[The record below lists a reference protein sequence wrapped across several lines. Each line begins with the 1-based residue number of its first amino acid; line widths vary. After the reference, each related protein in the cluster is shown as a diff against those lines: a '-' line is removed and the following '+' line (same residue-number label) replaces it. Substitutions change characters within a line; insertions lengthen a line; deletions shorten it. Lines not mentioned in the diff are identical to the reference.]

1 MAGRRDA
8 RHPGDDELE
17 RWVQGQLPQP
27 EAGMLLGHVLLC
39 PPCRQRWAALARG
52 VLHAPAAAPGPPV
65 AAYELPVARS
75 FERTAHLRWC
85 ADDVT
90 RLAEQPGVRWVACE
104 MALEEVARLRA
115 EERFEAAE
123 SMALQ
128 ADLAARTLDPA
139 YGPVRVA
146 DLRCRIWLELVNV
159 RRARNFLDGAEH
171 AFGHAEDCFA
181 AGSAEPLLAA
191 RLFDVGASLYRGLC
205 RFGEAERFLNRAYN
219 LYIQEGRPQDAGR
232 AAIKLAI
239 LKIYTNEPRQALGLL
254 VRSAP
259 LLQGAEPRLLLITA
273 HNIFMA
279 LTDAGEADTVARL
292 LWTWRRLYKEAG
304 TPLDQ
309 NRFLGL
315 EAKVAFG
322 QGQPVRGEELFRRN
336 IAGFQK
342 AGLPYD
348 AALAALEL
356 AGKLLER
363 GKTATVLEL
372 LDGAVAAFIERHI
385 YRELAVSLSLLRTA
399 VEAGKATAELIA
411 SFTENLR
418 QAEAAAGGRR

>member
-17 RWVQGQLPQP
+17 RWVQGQLPHP

-39 PPCRQRWAALARG
+39 PPCRWRWAALVRG
-52 VLHAPAAAPGPPV
+52 VLDAPAAAPGRP
-65 AAYELPVARS
+65 AASYELAVARGL
-75 FERTAHLRWC
+75 ERAAHLRRRPE
-85 ADDVT
+85 DVP
-90 RLAEQPGVRWVACE
+90 RLAEQPSVRWVACQV
-104 MALEEVARLRA
+104 ALEEVARLRA

-123 SMALQ
+123 SIALQ
-128 ADLAARTLDPA
+128 ADLAARTLEPTFGLA
-139 YGPVRVA
+139 QVA

-181 AGSAEPLLAA
+181 AGTAEPLLAA
-191 RLFDVGASLYRGLC
+191 RLFDVGASLYRDLC
-205 RFGEAERFLNRAYN
+205 RFGEAECFLNRAYH
-219 LYIQEGRPQDAGR
+219 LYMREGRPQDAGR
-232 AAIKLAI
+232 AAVKLAI
-239 LKIYTNEPRQALGLL
+239 LFGNRNEPRQALGLL
-254 VRSAP
+254 AHAVP
-259 LLQGAEPRLLLITA
+259 LLQGAESRLLLITA

-279 LTDAGEADTVARL
+279 LTDAGEANAVARL
-292 LWTWRRLYKEAG
+292 LWTWRRLYDEVG
-304 TPLDQ
+304 TPLDKV
-309 NRFLGL
+309 RRLYL